1 VYKLIICCPNQLPF
15 YLVFWAA
22 EQRVQQELISTKI
35 SLVATLKYAGPFS
48 CTHAMFFIGANML
61 LSCVASSFF
70 NLGAFINEFVGT
82 KAHKPVWMGA

>member
-1 VYKLIICCPNQLPF
+1 MIVCCPSQLPF

-35 SLVATLKYAGPFS
+35 SLVATLKYADLFS
-48 CTHAMFFIGANML
+48 CTHFFL
-61 LSCVASSFF
+61 LALTRYYFALPPVSGSFF

-82 KAHKPVWMGA
+82 EAHKPVWMGA